1 MQLGRHEEADRQ
13 LTRTLEM
20 APDSVGA
27 GTWRAWNWWLWK
39 GDARRAAE
47 LVEPFADL
55 GIESIRVLH
64 TFYVFLDRRFEES
77 LETLA
82 SMPEDFYSNQF
93 YAIPTDLN
101 RAYAFKG
108 LGRQDEARAAA
119 EEAAT
124 AIEAQVL
131 ANPGDPRMHAAL
143 GQAYAMLGR
152 EEEAIREA
160 KRAVK
165 LQPISADALEGPAKV
180 LELAVTQTLLGNDR
194 EACEAL
200 DDVFASRSGLLS
212 VPSLE
217 ADPRFD
223 ALRQASCYEA
233 LVETFR

>member
-1 MQLGRHEEADRQ
+1 
-13 LTRTLEM
+13 
-20 APDSVGA
+20 
-27 GTWRAWNWWLWK
+27 
-39 GDARRAAE
+39 
-47 LVEPFADL
+47 
-55 GIESIRVLH
+55 
-64 TFYVFLDRRFEES
+64 LDRRFEES

-124 AIEAQVL
+124 AIEAEVL

-152 EEEAIREA
+152 EEEAVREA

-165 LQPISADALEGPAKV
+165 LQPIAADALEGPAKV
-180 LELAVTQTLLGNDR
+180 LGLALTQTILENNP

-200 DDVFASRSGLLS
+200 DEVFVSRSGLLS
-212 VPSLE
+212 VPALE

-223 ALRQASCYEA
+223 PLRQAPCYKMLIEK
-233 LVETFR
+233 FG